1 MDKIELIRNI
11 LHGFIY
17 SHFAKTTDSDKYEI
31 IMAGADWVLK
41 DEKTKKEFLK
51 YSYDCKNLYSLCAGE
66 LTQEIKDEILF
77 FISVRSFIKKLS
89 NSGNTIDS
97 KEINEHVGKMLER
110 AIQDDEMLQI
120 GKVQNSNRIML
131 LSDELMNK
139 IAKMQKK
146 NIAVEILNQAL
157 KDYVEKVGIQN
168 IVMQEKFSTKFQ
180 KIATAY
186 NERTSVED
194 IEKIIQEMINLK
206 NEIEKELAAGNEYN
220 LSVEEKAFFDA
231 LGNDPQVKELMQDDT
246 LVKIAKELVDTIN
259 SNMTIDWDIRKDARA
274 RMRYEIKKLL
284 IKYDYPPVKRD
295 SAVQLVIRQ
304 AELQCKG
311 MIEEN

>member
-1 MDKIELIRNI
+1 
-11 LHGFIY
+11 
-17 SHFAKTTDSDKYEI
+17 
-31 IMAGADWVLK
+31 
-41 DEKTKKEFLK
+41 
-51 YSYDCKNLYSLCAGE
+51 
-66 LTQEIKDEILF
+66 
-77 FISVRSFIKKLS
+77 
-89 NSGNTIDS
+89 
-97 KEINEHVGKMLER
+97 MLE
-110 AIQDDEMLQI
+110 
-120 GKVQNSNRIML
+120 K
-131 LSDELMNK
+131 
-139 IAKMQKK
+139 
-146 NIAVEILNQAL
+146 
-157 KDYVEKVGIQN
+157 
-168 IVMQEKFSTKFQ
+168 
-180 KIATAY
+180 
-186 NERTSVED
+186 ED

-231 LGNDPQVKELMQDDT
+231 LGNDPQVKELMKDET